1 MKINIPMRAEARG
14 EGELIRLAR
23 NLQLPNLGEAV
34 VDGDSVFGMLRTAV
48 RAGGYKGV
56 ESFIGRL
63 KQHGF
68 YPIEGDGEGQCLFH
82 KLYNTTVTFVRQG
95 SRIVIQMDKR

>member
-1 MKINIPMRAEARG
+1 MKINVSMRAEARG
-14 EGELIRLAR
+14 ESELIRLAR
-23 NLQLPNLGEAV
+23 NMQMPNLGEAV
-34 VDGDSVFGMLRTAV
+34 VDGDRESGMLRTAV
-48 RAGGYKGV
+48 KAGGYNGV
-56 ESFIGRL
+56 DLFIGRL

-68 YPIEGDGEGQCLFH
+68 YPVEGDGEGQCLFH